1 MARKT
6 GDKAAGVLN
15 VSERTIKPQRLA
27 NVNADTLGVYQRK
40 LRDAGTK
47 RRGVSDPI
55 SEFGS
60 VNTLEGHDHE
70 QSGMVDAMPDR
81 MILSR
86 SGVVIGTPEQVQ
98 WLLGLVKAIFV
109 LNLLDAVFTLIWV
122 HAGLA
127 EEANALMRDLVNN
140 HAVRFVLAKLALVS
154 LGSILLWY
162 RRHHPLAVI
171 AIFFTFL
178 AYYLIFLYHL
188 QFSSKLLL

>member
-1 MARKT
+1 MASPEPQ
-6 GDKAAGVLN
+6 KAN
-15 VSERTIKPQRLA
+15 
-27 NVNADTLGVYQRK
+27 
-40 LRDAGTK
+40 
-47 RRGVSDPI
+47 
-55 SEFGS
+55 
-60 VNTLEGHDHE
+60 DHA

-86 SGVVIGTPEQVQ
+86 SGIVIGTPEQVQ

-109 LNLLDAVFTLIWV
+109 LNLLDAVFTLTWV

-140 HAVRFVLAKLALVS
+140 HTVRFVLAKLALVS

-162 RRHHPLAVI
+162 RREHPLAVI
-171 AIFFTFL
+171 AIFFTFF

-188 QFSSKLLL
+188 QFSSSLLL

>member
-1 MARKT
+1 MELEPT
-6 GDKAAGVLN
+6 SGDQRWIGHPEHFRWLYGIVKVVL
-15 VSERTIKPQRLA
+15 
-27 NVNADTLGVYQRK
+27 
-40 LRDAGTK
+40 
-47 RRGVSDPI
+47 
-55 SEFGS
+55 
-60 VNTLEGHDHE
+60 
-70 QSGMVDAMPDR
+70 
-81 MILSR
+81 
-86 SGVVIGTPEQVQ
+86 
-98 WLLGLVKAIFV
+98 V

-140 HAVRFVLAKLALVS
+140 HTVRFVLAKLALVS

-171 AIFFTFL
+171 AIFLTFF